1 MVIANNASV
10 VWLKCETASDLL
22 AHYKWYAEQC
32 SYRKG
37 DVNMDGDITA
47 ADARDALNYS
57 GGAMAFSNVQI
68 YLTDVDNDKSATAS
82 DARTILRMSAGL
94 E

>member
-1 MVIANNASV
+1 
-10 VWLKCETASDLL
+10 
-22 AHYKWYAEQC
+22 
-32 SYRKG
+32 
-37 DVNMDGDITA
+37 MDGDITA

-57 GGAMAFSNVQI
+57 GGTMAFSNVQI